1 MRNFIYTRVFQNHE
15 YGFVTLCK
23 SKVEASKMAYAFNA
37 RAEFLGIETDLFF
50 VHVANTS
57 FVKCES
63 LKDLSPENAWNA
75 FVEACK
81 AKNRNKASSRPNY
94 IRPHLRHFEIIE
106 AQYCTPTQSHKQSL
120 HLIKNW
126 NAQLARH
133 QLQNRMQFQ
142 VGKQEKTIQLVLLE
156 KGSSFQEMHTLWL
169 EALAE
174 ERRACVKKKT
184 EKLDIAPDF
193 PVTNSLHTHSLS
205 EPQPVLEQLFNRLE
219 EVQQDFLDEPE
230 TQLNIE
236 SVLWGTDQSIL
247 LSYDLE
253 NLSAEENAENTI
265 EEVIDQLFNSSPE
278 SCYKLRF

>member
-1 MRNFIYTRVFQNHE
+1 MRNFIYTRVFQKHE

-37 RAEFLGIETDLFF
+37 RAELLGIETDLLF

-57 FVKCES
+57 LVKCES

-81 AKNRNKASSRPNY
+81 AKNRNKATSRPNY
-94 IRPHLRHFEIIE
+94 IRPHLRRFETIE

-120 HLIKNW
+120 NLIKNW

-142 VGKQEKTIQLVLLE
+142 VGTRERTIQLVSLE
-156 KGSSFQEMHTLWL
+156 KGTSSQEMHALWL
-169 EALAE
+169 EALAQ
-174 ERRACVKKKT
+174 ERRACVKKKI
-184 EKLDIAPDF
+184 EKLDEASVL

-219 EVQQDFLDEPE
+219 GVQQAFLDESE

-236 SVLWGTDQSIL
+236 STLWGADQSIL
-247 LSYDLE
+247 LSYELE

-265 EEVIDQLFNSSPE
+265 EEVIDQLFNSSSE
-278 SCYKLRF
+278 SCYKLSF